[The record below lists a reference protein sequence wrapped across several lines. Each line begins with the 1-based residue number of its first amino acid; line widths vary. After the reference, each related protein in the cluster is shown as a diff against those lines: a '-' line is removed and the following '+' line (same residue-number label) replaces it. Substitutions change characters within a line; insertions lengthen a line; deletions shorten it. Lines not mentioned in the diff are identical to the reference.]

1 VIAAVDHIARARIAG
16 STMRL
21 ESVLRVG
28 AGMILLGVM
37 AVLIV
42 MPLYALLSQ
51 SLEDAD
57 KHFVGIDNFIRYA
70 RNPGLV
76 QSVYNSLFVSVIVTV
91 ITIPLAFAYAYALM
105 RSCIPAKAVFKGIAL
120 LPILA
125 PSLLPAI
132 SLTYMFGNQGFIRGL
147 LAGQPI
153 YGPIGI
159 VMAQVFH
166 CFPFGVLILTT
177 ALGISDARLY
187 EVAETLSAS
196 KWRMFWTITFPAAR
210 YGLISACFVIFTTAI
225 VDFGIAK
232 VIGGSYNVLA
242 IEVYKQIIGQQNFQM
257 GAVIGVLLL
266 VPALV
271 TFAIERHANK
281 RQISQLTVRAV
292 LYRPRPDRTF
302 DLTMLAFVLVV
313 ALCILGVNGVAI
325 FASFVKL
332 WPYDLSFSL
341 GSYDFPAFD
350 PGGWSS
356 YWNSLIMA
364 SLAALFGTILTFSGA
379 YLVEKTPISPIL
391 RNPLHMLAMIPIAV
405 PGIVL
410 GLGYV
415 FFFNAPNN
423 PLGFVYYTMTILVLC
438 SIAHYYTVPYLTA
451 VTALKQVDRE
461 FESASQALGV
471 PFWVTLRR
479 VTIPISIP
487 VILDIAT
494 YIFVNAMTTVAAVI
508 FIYSPE
514 NKLASIAV
522 IAMEDTGDLGA
533 ACAMAMM
540 ILYTSIAVKLAQT
553 LLSKLLFVKLQ
564 QWRQPTAA

>member
-1 VIAAVDHIARARIAG
+1 
-16 STMRL
+16 MRL
-21 ESVLRVG
+21 ESILRIG
-28 AGMILLGVM
+28 AGITLLGVLV
-37 AVLIV
+37 VLIV

-57 KHFVGIDNFIRYA
+57 KHFVGVENFIRYA
-70 RNPGLV
+70 QNPGLV
-76 QSVYNSLFVSVIVTV
+76 QSVYNSLFVSVIVTA

-147 LAGQPI
+147 LGGQPI

-166 CFPFGVLILTT
+166 CFPYGVLILGT

-196 KWRMFWTITFPAAR
+196 KWRAFWTITLPASR

-266 VPALV
+266 LPALA
-271 TFAIERHANK
+271 TFAIERYANK
-281 RQISQLTVRAV
+281 RQISQLTARAV
-292 LYRPRPDRTF
+292 LYRPKPHRVF
-302 DLTMLAFVLVV
+302 DVTMLAFVLVV
-313 ALCILGVNGVAI
+313 ALCILGVNAVAI

-332 WPYDLSFSL
+332 WPYDLSFSF

-364 SLAALFGTILTFSGA
+364 SLAAIFGTILTFTGA
-379 YLVEKTPISPIL
+379 YLVEKTPIPPIL
-391 RNPLHMLAMIPIAV
+391 RNLLHVLAMIPIAV

-423 PLGFVYYTMTILVLC
+423 PLGFVYYTMTILVIC
-438 SIAHYYTVPYLTA
+438 SIAHYYTVPHLTA
-451 VTALKQVDRE
+451 VTALKQVDHE

-479 VTIPISIP
+479 VTIPISVP

-564 QWRQPTAA
+564 QWRQPAAA

>member
-1 VIAAVDHIARARIAG
+1 VVALQDHIARSRVVG

-21 ESVLRVG
+21 ESILRIG
-28 AGMILLGVM
+28 ACIVLLGVM

-51 SLEDAD
+51 SMEDKD

-76 QSVYNSLFVSVIVTV
+76 QSVYNSLFVSVIVTA
-91 ITIPLAFAYAYALM
+91 ITIPPAFAYAYALT
-105 RSCIPAKAVFKGIAL
+105 RSCIPGKAVFKGIAL

-147 LAGQPI
+147 LGGQPI

-166 CFPFGVLILTT
+166 CFPFGVLILGT

-196 KWRMFWTITFPAAR
+196 KWRMFWTITLPTAR
-210 YGLISACFVIFTTAI
+210 YGLISACFVIFTMAI

-232 VIGGSYNVLA
+232 VIGGSYKVLA

-266 VPALV
+266 LPALV
-271 TFAIERHANK
+271 TFSIERYANK
-281 RQISQLTVRAV
+281 RQISQLSARAV
-292 LYRPRPDRTF
+292 LYQPKPHRIF
-302 DLTMLAFVLVV
+302 DVAMLAFVLVV
-313 ALCILGVNGVAI
+313 AIGILGVNGVAI

-341 GSYDFPAFD
+341 GSYDFSAFD

-364 SLAALFGTILTFSGA
+364 SLAAVFGTILTFTGA
-379 YLVEKTPISPIL
+379 YLVEKTSIPPIL
-391 RNPLHMLAMIPIAV
+391 RNLLHVLAMIPIAV

-423 PLGFVYYTMTILVLC
+423 PLGFVYYTMTILVIC
-438 SIAHYYTVPYLTA
+438 SIAHYYTVPHLTA
-451 VTALKQVDRE
+451 LTALKQVDRE

-479 VTIPISIP
+479 VTVPISAP

-514 NKLASIAV
+514 NKVASIAV

-553 LLSKLLFVKLQ
+553 LLSKLLFGKLQ
-564 QWRQPTAA
+564 QWRQPAAA